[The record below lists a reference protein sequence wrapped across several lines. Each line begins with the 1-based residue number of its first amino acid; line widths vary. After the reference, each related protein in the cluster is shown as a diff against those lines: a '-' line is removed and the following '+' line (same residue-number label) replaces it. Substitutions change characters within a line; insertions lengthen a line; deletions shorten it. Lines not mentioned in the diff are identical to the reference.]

1 MEFLSPDN
9 NQESTPKNTENLDA
23 KIVFQDTR
31 KSLESLKQN
40 IFSSTDEAKKQ
51 EQEQHLSQYID
62 RLL

>member
-9 NQESTPKNTENLDA
+9 NQEDTPKNTENLDA